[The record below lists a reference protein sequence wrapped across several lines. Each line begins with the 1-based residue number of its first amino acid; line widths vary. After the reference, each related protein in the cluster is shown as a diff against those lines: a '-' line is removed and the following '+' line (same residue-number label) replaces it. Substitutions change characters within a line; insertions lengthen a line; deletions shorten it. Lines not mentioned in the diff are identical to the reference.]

1 MVRSQVASVEEI
13 FHRHPYKEVS
23 TEDMDA
29 AKVLLEVRT
38 KPVAQDF
45 AGFKYPDV
53 FIIIVDWAE
62 IEDALIIKMN
72 SSLLWTRL
80 RWRWLKPECNTE
92 TCPSMPTLR

>member
-1 MVRSQVASVEEI
+1 MFSKKSSSSVEEI
-13 FHRHPYKEVS
+13 FRRHPYKEVS

-38 KPVAQDF
+38 KPVAQNF

-62 IEDALIIKMN
+62 IDDALIINMN
-72 SSLLWTRL
+72 SLLLWTRL
-80 RWRWLKPECNTE
+80 RWRW
-92 TCPSMPTLR
+92 